1 MNNVKPT
8 SIDQAI
14 SRSSLHPYYYR
25 CYYKDKVH
33 IKDADGL
40 WIVFRN
46 KCKINKEDAALT
58 FYEVYIYIYL
68 LFIYLYRIV
77 NIKK

>member
-8 SIDQAI
+8 CIDQAV

-25 CYYKDKVH
+25 CHYKDKVH
-33 IKDADGL
+33 INGAHGL

-46 KCKINKEDAALT
+46 KCKIDPSTANLT
-58 FYEVYIYIYL
+58 FYSV
-68 LFIYLYRIV
+68 LYHI
-77 NIKK
+77 